1 MTLRP
6 PASAEDELRYASV
19 PVSAMIVI
27 KRNNKKS
34 VFFIFSGSFRE
45 DLERKYESFI
55 CRARRTDS
63 LSA

>member
-34 VFFIFSGSFRE
+34 VFFIFRVPFGKIWRE
-45 DLERKYESFI
+45 NMRVYI